1 MSDGIKKA
9 VEQKAAIPQ
18 GAAGRHDFTKGSVAG
33 SIVRLSLPM
42 MLAQLVNVL
51 YNIVD
56 RMYLGHMPGDGRLA
70 LTGVGVAFPIITIIN
85 AFANLCGSGGA
96 PLCSIER
103 GRGDAEKA
111 RRIMGNSLT
120 LLLLFGAVLTV
131 LGYLFKTPLL
141 YLFGASDDTIVYANE
156 YMDIYLAG
164 NLFVM
169 LGLGMNPFIE
179 SQGFAKTGMLTVV
192 IGAFLNLILDPLF
205 IFVLRMGVRGAAAA
219 TILSQLVS
227 ALWVLWFLGGRRA
240 ILRLN
245 FSALRLEWCLVKRIL
260 ALGLSGFTM
269 SVTNSL
275 VQIFCNASLQFY
287 GGDLYV
293 GAMTIIYSV
302 REVVQMPIQGFTQG
316 AQPVLGYNY
325 GAGEN
330 GRIKAGI
337 RFIRRV
343 TLLYAVGIWAVLMLF
358 PRFIIA
364 FFNNEAALMDV
375 AVASLRW
382 HFALFFFM
390 AFQYVGQTVF
400 VSLGKARQAVFFSLF
415 RKAILGVPLI
425 LLLPRLWGLGITGVL
440 AAEPV
445 TNVIGG
451 LACYLTM
458 RAVVWRKL

>member
-1 MSDGIKKA
+1 MSQIQSNK
-9 VEQKAAIPQ
+9 
-18 GAAGRHDFTKGSVAG
+18 HDFTKGTVAG

-42 MLAQLVNVL
+42 ILAQLVNVL

-103 GRGDAEKA
+103 GRGDEKKAEK
-111 RRIMGNSLT
+111 IMGNSLT
-120 LLLLFGAVLTV
+120 LLLLFGILLTIT
-131 LGYLFKTPLL
+131 GYLSKTPLL
-141 YLFGASDDTIVYANE
+141 YLFGASDETISYANA
-156 YMDIYLAG
+156 YMDVYLAG
-164 NLFVM
+164 NIFVM

-205 IFVLRMGVRGAAAA
+205 IFGLNLGVRGAAAA
-219 TILSQLVS
+219 TILSQMVS
-227 ALWVLWFLGGRRA
+227 AAWVLGFLHGKKA
-240 ILRLN
+240 ILRLRL
-245 FSALRLEWCLVKRIL
+245 SAMRLQAELVKQIL

-302 REVVQMPIQGFTQG
+302 REVVQMPMQGFTQG

-325 GAGEN
+325 GAGEK
-330 GRIKAGI
+330 GRIKEGI
-337 RFIRRV
+337 RFIRLI
-343 TLLYAVGIWAVLMLF
+343 TLTYAVAVWAVLMLF
-358 PRFIIA
+358 PGTVVRL
-364 FFNNEAALMDV
+364 FNGEVELLEVSVISM
-375 AVASLRW
+375 RW

-400 VSLGKARQAVFFSLF
+400 VSLGKAKQAVFFSLF

-425 LLLPRLWGLGITGVL
+425 LVLPHVWNMGIYGVL
-440 AAEPV
+440 AAEPI
-445 TNVIGG
+445 TNVVGG

-458 RAVVWRKL
+458 VAVVWKKL

>member
-1 MSDGIKKA
+1 M
-9 VEQKAAIPQ
+9 VAAKN
-18 GAAGRHDFTKGSVAG
+18 DFSKGNMAEN
-33 SIVRLSLPM
+33 ILRLSFPM
-42 MLAQLVNVL
+42 ILAQLVNVL

-56 RMYLGHMPGDGRLA
+56 RMYLGHMTGDGRLA

-103 GRGDAEKA
+103 GRGEERKAEE
-111 RRIMGNSLT
+111 IMGNSLT
-120 LLLLFGAVLTV
+120 LLILFGILLTAA
-131 LGYLFKTPLL
+131 GYLFKVPLL
-141 YLFGASDDTIVYANE
+141 YLFGASEQTISYAND
-156 YMDIYLAG
+156 YMNVYLAG
-164 NLFVM
+164 NVFVM

-179 SQGFAKTGMLTVV
+179 SQGFARTGMLTVV

-205 IFVLRMGVRGAAAA
+205 IFTFQLGVQGAAVA
-219 TILSQLVS
+219 TILSQMVS
-227 ALWVLWFLGGRRA
+227 AAWVLIFLRSKRA
-240 ILRLN
+240 ILK
-245 FSALRLEWCLVKRIL
+245 LRLSDLRLQAALVKRIL

-302 REVVQMPIQGFTQG
+302 REVVQMPMQGFTQG

-325 GAGEN
+325 GAGQKKRVKE
-330 GRIKAGI
+330 GI
-337 RFIRRV
+337 RFITWV
-343 TLLYAVGIWAVLMLF
+343 TLGYALAVWAVLMLF
-358 PRFIIA
+358 PQTIVRL
-364 FFNNEAALMDV
+364 FNGEEQLMEV
-375 AVASLRW
+375 SVLSMRC

-400 VSLGKARQAVFFSLF
+400 VSLGKAKQAVFFSLF
-415 RKAILGVPLI
+415 RKALLGVPLI
-425 LLLPRLWGLGITGVL
+425 LLLPHLWNLGIYGVL
-440 AAEPV
+440 IAEPI
-445 TNVIGG
+445 TNVVGG

-458 RAVVWRKL
+458 MAVVWRKL

>member
-1 MSDGIKKA
+1 M
-9 VEQKAAIPQ
+9 E
-18 GAAGRHDFTKGSVAG
+18 
-33 SIVRLSLPM
+33 
-42 MLAQLVNVL
+42 
-51 YNIVD
+51 
-56 RMYLGHMPGDGRLA
+56 GDGRLA

-103 GRGDAEKA
+103 GRGDEEKA
-111 RRIMGNSLT
+111 RQIIGNSLT
-120 LLLLFGAVLTV
+120 LLLLFGIALTA
-131 LGYLFKTPLL
+131 LGYLVKTPLL
-141 YLFGASDDTIVYANE
+141 YLFGASDETYPYANA
-156 YMDIYLAG
+156 YMDVYLAG

-192 IGAFLNLILDPLF
+192 IGAILNLILDPLL
-205 IFVLRMGVRGAAAA
+205 IFGLGLGVQGAAAA
-219 TILSQLVS
+219 TILSQFVS
-227 ALWVLWFLGGRRA
+227 AVWVLCFLCGRRA

-245 FSALRLEWCLVKRIL
+245 LPALRLRWELVKRIL

-302 REVVQMPIQGFTQG
+302 REVAQMPIQGFTQG

-325 GAGEN
+325 GAGQN
-330 GRIKAGI
+330 GRVKEGI

-343 TLLYAVGIWAVLMLF
+343 TVLYAVGVWAVLMLF
-358 PRFIIA
+358 PRFIVG
-364 FFNNEAALMDV
+364 FFNGEEALMEV
-375 AVASLRW
+375 AVVSMRW

-400 VSLGKARQAVFFSLF
+400 VSLGKAKQAVFFSLF

-425 LLLPRLWGLGITGVL
+425 LILPRLWDLGITGVL

-445 TNVIGG
+445 TNVVGG

-458 RAVVWRKL
+458 MAVVWKKL

>member
-1 MSDGIKKA
+1 MSNNT
-9 VEQKAAIPQ
+9 AAK
-18 GAAGRHDFTKGSVAG
+18 HDFTKGATAA

-42 MLAQLVNVL
+42 ILAQLVNVL

-56 RMYLGHMPGDGRLA
+56 RMYLGRMPGDGRLA

-103 GRGDAEKA
+103 GRGDEKKAEQ
-111 RRIMGNSLT
+111 IMGNSLT
-120 LLLLFGAVLTV
+120 LLVLFGILLTV
-131 LGYLFKTPLL
+131 AGYFLKTPLL
-141 YLFGASDDTIVYANE
+141 YRFGASDETIPYANA
-156 YMDIYLAG
+156 YMDVYLAG

-192 IGAFLNLILDPLF
+192 IGAFLNLILDPVF
-205 IFVLRMGVRGAAAA
+205 IFSLNMGVQGAAAA

-227 ALWVLWFLGGRRA
+227 ALWVLSFLSGRKA
-240 ILRLN
+240 ILRLRLP
-245 FSALRLEWCLVKRIL
+245 ALRLKAVLVKQIL
-260 ALGLSGFTM
+260 SLGLSGFTM

-302 REVVQMPIQGFTQG
+302 REVVQMPMQGFTQG

-330 GRIKAGI
+330 SRVKEGI

-343 TLLYAVGIWAVLMLF
+343 TLLYAVVLWAVLILF
-358 PRFIIA
+358 PQTIVRL
-364 FFNNEAALMDV
+364 FNKEAELLEVSVISM
-375 AVASLRW
+375 RW

-400 VSLGKARQAVFFSLF
+400 VSLGKAKQAVFFSLF

-425 LLLPRLWGLGITGVL
+425 LILPHLWGLGIYGVL

-445 TNVIGG
+445 TNIVGG
-451 LACYLTM
+451 LACYFTM
-458 RAVVWRKL
+458 MALVWRKL

>member
-1 MSDGIKKA
+1 MALHNTGDKHNFTVGSMSGGI
-9 VEQKAAIPQ
+9 I
-18 GAAGRHDFTKGSVAG
+18 
-33 SIVRLSLPM
+33 RLALPM
-42 MLAQLVNVL
+42 ILAQLVNVL

-56 RMYLGHMPGDGRLA
+56 RMYLGHMEGDGRLA

-103 GRGDAEKA
+103 GRGDEEKA
-111 RRIMGNSLT
+111 RRIIGNSLT
-120 LLLLFGAVLTV
+120 LLLLFGIALTV
-131 LGYLFKTPLL
+131 LGYLVKTPLL
-141 YLFGASDDTIVYANE
+141 YLFGASDETIPYANA
-156 YMDIYLAG
+156 YMDVYLAG

-192 IGAFLNLILDPLF
+192 IGAILNLVLDPLF
-205 IFVLRMGVRGAAAA
+205 IFGLGLGVQGAAAA
-219 TILSQLVS
+219 TILSQFVS
-227 ALWVLWFLGGRRA
+227 AVWVLCFLCGRRA

-245 FSALRLEWCLVKRIL
+245 LPSLRLRWELVKRIL

-302 REVVQMPIQGFTQG
+302 REVAQMPIQGFTQG

-325 GAGEN
+325 GARQN
-330 GRIKAGI
+330 GRVKEGI

-343 TLLYAVGIWAVLMLF
+343 TVLYAVGVWAVLMLF
-358 PRFIIA
+358 PRFIVG
-364 FFNNEAALMDV
+364 FFNGEEALMEV
-375 AVASLRW
+375 AVVSMRW

-400 VSLGKARQAVFFSLF
+400 VSLGKAKQAVFFSLF

-425 LLLPRLWGLGITGVL
+425 LILPRLWDLGITGVL

-445 TNVIGG
+445 TNVVGG

-458 RAVVWRKL
+458 RAVVWKKL

>member
-1 MSDGIKKA
+1 MKSGYETERNLSAGIPDK
-9 VEQKAAIPQ
+9 
-18 GAAGRHDFTKGSVAG
+18 HDFTIGTVSG

-42 MLAQLVNVL
+42 ILAQLVNVL

-103 GRGDAEKA
+103 GRGDEKKA
-111 RRIMGNSLT
+111 GQIMGNSLT
-120 LLLLFGAVLTV
+120 LLILFGIILTV
-131 LGYLFKTPLL
+131 AGYLCKTPLL
-141 YLFGASDDTIVYANE
+141 YLFGASDETIPYANA
-156 YMDIYLAG
+156 YMDVYLAG

-179 SQGFAKTGMLTVV
+179 SQGFAKTGMFTVV
-192 IGAFLNLILDPLF
+192 IGALLNLGLDPVF
-205 IFVLRMGVRGAAAA
+205 IFWLKLGVRGAAAA
-219 TILSQLVS
+219 TILSQMVS
-227 ALWVLWFLGGRRA
+227 AVWVLLFLSGKKA
-240 ILRLN
+240 ILRLKI
-245 FSALRLEWCLVKRIL
+245 STMRLDGSLVKRIL

-325 GAGEN
+325 GAGER
-330 GRIKAGI
+330 GRVKTGI

-343 TLLYAVGIWAVLMLF
+343 TLCYAIGMWAVLMLF
-358 PRFIIA
+358 PQFIVG
-364 FFNNEAALMDV
+364 FFNGEEALLEV
-375 AVASLRW
+375 AVVSMRW

-425 LLLPRLWGLGITGVL
+425 LILPRLWNLGITGVL

-445 TNVIGG
+445 TNVVGG
-451 LACYLTM
+451 LACYFTM
-458 RAVVWRKL
+458 MAVVWKKL

>member
-1 MSDGIKKA
+1 M
-9 VEQKAAIPQ
+9 PQ
-18 GAAGRHDFTKGSVAG
+18 ITRDKHDFTQGSTAG

-42 MLAQLVNVL
+42 ILAQLVNVL

-103 GRGDAEKA
+103 GRGDEEKA
-111 RRIMGNSLT
+111 EQIMGNSLT
-120 LLLLFGAVLTV
+120 LLLIFGIFLTAA
-131 LGYLFKTPLL
+131 GYLCKTPLL
-141 YLFGASDDTIVYANE
+141 YLFGASDQTIPYANA
-156 YMDIYLAG
+156 YMNVYLAG
-164 NLFVM
+164 NIFVM

-192 IGAFLNLILDPLF
+192 IGAALNLILDPLF
-205 IFVLRMGVRGAAAA
+205 IFGLHMGVQGAAAA

-227 ALWVLWFLGGRRA
+227 AVWVLCFLGGKKA
-240 ILRLN
+240 ILRLRLSN
-245 FSALRLEWCLVKRIL
+245 LRLRKELAWQIL
-260 ALGLSGFTM
+260 PLGLSGFTM

-302 REVVQMPIQGFTQG
+302 REVIQMPMQGFTQG

-325 GAGEN
+325 GAGQNNRVKE
-330 GRIKAGI
+330 GI
-337 RFIRRV
+337 RFIRRT
-343 TLLYAVGIWAVLMLF
+343 TLAYAVAVWAVLMVF
-358 PRFIIA
+358 PEFVVR
-364 FFNNEAALMDV
+364 FFNGEPELLKVSVVSM
-375 AVASLRW
+375 RW

-390 AFQYVGQTVF
+390 AFQYVGQNVF
-400 VSLGKARQAVFFSLF
+400 VSLGKAKEAVFFSLF

-425 LLLPRLWGLGITGVL
+425 LILPHLWGMGIYGVL

-445 TNVIGG
+445 TNVVGG
-451 LACYLTM
+451 LACYFTM
-458 RAVVWRKL
+458 TAVVFRRL

>member
-1 MSDGIKKA
+1 MELQNKA
-9 VEQKAAIPQ
+9 D
-18 GAAGRHDFTKGSVAG
+18 RHDFTKGSVSG

-42 MLAQLVNVL
+42 ILAQLVNVL

-56 RMYLGHMPGDGRLA
+56 RMYLGHMPETGRLA
-70 LTGVGVAFPIITIIN
+70 LTGVGVAFPIVTIIN

-103 GRGDAEKA
+103 GRGDEDKA

-120 LLLLFGAVLTV
+120 LLILFGILLTV
-131 LGYLFKTPLL
+131 IGYLLKTPLL
-141 YLFGASDDTIVYANE
+141 YLFGASEETIPYANA
-156 YMDIYLAG
+156 YMDVYLAG

-192 IGAFLNLILDPLF
+192 IGALLNLILDPLF
-205 IFVLRMGVRGAAAA
+205 IFGLELGVRGAALA
-219 TILSQLVS
+219 TILSQFVS
-227 ALWVLWFLGGRRA
+227 AVWVLGFLSGRRA
-240 ILRLN
+240 ILRLGV
-245 FSALRLEWCLVKRIL
+245 SGMGLRKETVRGIL
-260 ALGLSGFTM
+260 GLGLSGFTM

-316 AQPVLGYNY
+316 AQPVLGFNY
-325 GAGEN
+325 GAGQN
-330 GRIKAGI
+330 GRVKEGI
-337 RFIRRV
+337 RFMRRV
-343 TLLYAVGIWAVLMLF
+343 TLSYAVGIWAVLMLF
-358 PRFIIA
+358 PRFIIG
-364 FFNNEAALMDV
+364 FFNEEESLLDV
-375 AVASLRW
+375 AAVSMRW

-390 AFQYVGQTVF
+390 AFQYIGQTVF
-400 VSLGKARQAVFFSLF
+400 VSLGKAKQAVFFSLF

-425 LLLPRLWGLGITGVL
+425 LIMPRLWDMGITGVL

-451 LACYLTM
+451 LACYVTM
-458 RAVVWRKL
+458 MTVVWKKL

>member
-1 MSDGIKKA
+1 MSNNTAEK
-9 VEQKAAIPQ
+9 
-18 GAAGRHDFTKGSVAG
+18 HDFTKGSTAAG
-33 SIVRLSLPM
+33 IVRLSLPM
-42 MLAQLVNVL
+42 ILAQLVNVL

-103 GRGDAEKA
+103 GRGNEKKAEQ
-111 RRIMGNSLT
+111 IMGNSLT
-120 LLLLFGAVLTV
+120 LLVLFGVLLTAA
-131 LGYLFKTPLL
+131 GYFLKTPLL
-141 YLFGASDDTIVYANE
+141 YLFGASDETIPYANA

-192 IGAFLNLILDPLF
+192 IGAFLNLILDPIF
-205 IFVLRMGVRGAAAA
+205 IFRLNMGVQGAAAA
-219 TILSQLVS
+219 TILSQLIS
-227 ALWVLWFLGGRRA
+227 ALWVLIFLSGKKA
-240 ILRLN
+240 ILRLRL
-245 FSALRLEWCLVKRIL
+245 STLRLKADLVKQIL

-302 REVVQMPIQGFTQG
+302 REVVQMPMQGFTQG

-325 GAGEN
+325 GAGES
-330 GRIKAGI
+330 GRVKEGI

-343 TLLYAVGIWAVLMLF
+343 TLIYAAVVWGVLMLF
-358 PRFIIA
+358 PQTVVRL
-364 FFNNEAALMDV
+364 FNGEAELLEV
-375 AVASLRW
+375 AVVSMRW
-382 HFALFFFM
+382 HFALFIFM

-400 VSLGKARQAVFFSLF
+400 VSLGKAKQAVFFSLF

-425 LLLPRLWGLGITGVL
+425 LLLPHLWGLGIYGVL

-445 TNVIGG
+445 TNIIGG
-451 LACYLTM
+451 LACYFTM
-458 RAVVWRKL
+458 IAVVWKNL

>member
-1 MSDGIKKA
+1 M
-9 VEQKAAIPQ
+9 E
-18 GAAGRHDFTKGSVAG
+18 
-33 SIVRLSLPM
+33 
-42 MLAQLVNVL
+42 
-51 YNIVD
+51 
-56 RMYLGHMPGDGRLA
+56 GDGRLA

-103 GRGDAEKA
+103 GRGDEEKA
-111 RRIMGNSLT
+111 RQIIGNSLT
-120 LLLLFGAVLTV
+120 LLLLFGIALTA
-131 LGYLFKTPLL
+131 LGYLVKTPLL
-141 YLFGASDDTIVYANE
+141 YLFGASDETYPYANA
-156 YMDIYLAG
+156 YMDVYLAG

-192 IGAFLNLILDPLF
+192 IGAVLNLILDPLF
-205 IFVLRMGVRGAAAA
+205 IFGLGLGVQGAAAA
-219 TILSQLVS
+219 TILSQFVS
-227 ALWVLWFLGGRRA
+227 AVWVLCFLCGRRA

-245 FSALRLEWCLVKRIL
+245 LPALRLRWELVKRIL

-302 REVVQMPIQGFTQG
+302 REVAQMPIQGFTQG

-325 GAGEN
+325 GAGQN
-330 GRIKAGI
+330 GRVKEGI

-343 TLLYAVGIWAVLMLF
+343 TVLYAVGVWAVLMLF
-358 PRFIIA
+358 PRFIVG
-364 FFNNEAALMDV
+364 FFNGEEALMEV
-375 AVASLRW
+375 AVVSMRW

-400 VSLGKARQAVFFSLF
+400 VSLGKAKQAVFFSLF

-425 LLLPRLWGLGITGVL
+425 LILPRLWDLGITGVL

-445 TNVIGG
+445 TNVVGG

-458 RAVVWRKL
+458 MAVVWKKL

>member
-1 MSDGIKKA
+1 MALHSVADG
-9 VEQKAAIPQ
+9 
-18 GAAGRHDFTKGSVAG
+18 HDFTAGSVAG

-42 MLAQLVNVL
+42 IFAQLVNVL

-56 RMYLGHMPGDGRLA
+56 RMYLGHMQGDGRLA
-70 LTGVGVAFPIITIIN
+70 LTGVGVAFPIVTIIN

-103 GRGDAEKA
+103 GRGDEEKA
-111 RRIMGNSLT
+111 GRIMGNSLT
-120 LLLLFGAVLTV
+120 LLVVFGFILTA
-131 LGYLFKTPLL
+131 LGYLCKTPLL
-141 YLFGASDDTIVYANE
+141 YLFGASDETFFYADA
-156 YMDIYLAG
+156 YMDVYLAG

-179 SQGFAKTGMLTVV
+179 SQGFAKTGMFTVV
-192 IGAFLNLILDPLF
+192 IGAILNLILDPLF
-205 IFVLRMGVRGAAAA
+205 IFGLGLGVRGAALA
-219 TILSQLVS
+219 TILSQFVS
-227 ALWVLWFLGGRRA
+227 AAWVLCFLCGRKA
-240 ILRLN
+240 ILRLDLP
-245 FSALRLEWCLVKRIL
+245 ALRLQWDLVRRIL

-316 AQPVLGYNY
+316 AQPVIGFNY

-330 GRIKAGI
+330 GRVKEAV

-343 TLLYAVGIWAVLMLF
+343 TLSYAVGIWVVLMLF
-358 PRFIIA
+358 PRFIIS
-364 FFNNEAALMDV
+364 FFNGEAELSEV
-375 AVASLRW
+375 AAVSMRW

-390 AFQYVGQTVF
+390 AFQYIGQTVF
-400 VSLGKARQAVFFSLF
+400 VSLGKAKQAVFFSLF

-425 LLLPRLWGLGITGVL
+425 LILPRLWDLGITGVL

-458 RAVVWRKL
+458 MAVVWKRL

>member
-1 MSDGIKKA
+1 MSDNT
-9 VEQKAAIPQ
+9 AAK
-18 GAAGRHDFTKGSVAG
+18 HDFTKGSTAA

-42 MLAQLVNVL
+42 ILAQLVNVL

-56 RMYLGHMPGDGRLA
+56 RMYLGRMPGDGRLA

-103 GRGDAEKA
+103 GRGDEKKAEQ
-111 RRIMGNSLT
+111 IMGNSLT
-120 LLLLFGAVLTV
+120 LLVFFGILLTV
-131 LGYLFKTPLL
+131 AGYFLKTPLL
-141 YLFGASDDTIVYANE
+141 YLFGASDETIPYANA
-156 YMDIYLAG
+156 YMDVYLAG

-192 IGAFLNLILDPLF
+192 IGAFLNLILDPVF
-205 IFVLRMGVRGAAAA
+205 IFSLNMGVQGAAAA

-227 ALWVLWFLGGRRA
+227 ALWVLSFLSSRKA
-240 ILRLN
+240 ILRLRLP
-245 FSALRLEWCLVKRIL
+245 ALRLKAGLVKQIL

-302 REVVQMPIQGFTQG
+302 REVVQMPMQGFTQG

-330 GRIKAGI
+330 GRVKEGI
-337 RFIRRV
+337 RFIRRA
-343 TLLYAVGIWAVLMLF
+343 TLLYAVALWAVLILF
-358 PRFIIA
+358 PQSIVRL
-364 FFNNEAALMDV
+364 FNKEAELLEVSVISM
-375 AVASLRW
+375 RW

-400 VSLGKARQAVFFSLF
+400 VSLGKAKQAVFFSLF

-425 LLLPRLWGLGITGVL
+425 LILPRLWGLGIYGVL

-445 TNVIGG
+445 TNIVGG
-451 LACYLTM
+451 LACYFTM
-458 RAVVWRKL
+458 MALVWRKL

>member
-1 MSDGIKKA
+1 MSEKA
-9 VEQKAAIPQ
+9 TDETVSKSIEDK
-18 GAAGRHDFTKGSVAG
+18 HDFTKGSMSD
-33 SIVRLSLPM
+33 SIVRLALPM
-42 MLAQLVNVL
+42 ILAQLVNVL

-85 AFANLCGSGGA
+85 AFAGLCGSGGA

-103 GRGDAEKA
+103 GRGDEGKAE
-111 RRIMGNSLT
+111 RIMGNSLT
-120 LLLLFGAVLTV
+120 LLLIFGVFLTG
-131 LGYLFKTPLL
+131 LGYLVKTPVL
-141 YLFGASDDTIVYANE
+141 YLFGASDETIVYANA
-156 YMDIYLAG
+156 YMDVYLAG

-192 IGAFLNLILDPLF
+192 IGAVLNLVLDPLF
-205 IFVLRMGVRGAAAA
+205 IFGLKLGVRGAAAA
-219 TILSQLVS
+219 TILSQFVS
-227 ALWVLWFLGGRRA
+227 AVWVLRFLSGKKA
-240 ILRLN
+240 ILRLRI
-245 FSALRLEWCLVKRIL
+245 SDLRLRGELVKQIL
-260 ALGLSGFTM
+260 GLGLSGFTM

-302 REVVQMPIQGFTQG
+302 REVVQMPMQGFTQG

-325 GAGEN
+325 GAGQN
-330 GRIKAGI
+330 GRVKTGI
-337 RFIRRV
+337 RFVRRV
-343 TLLYAVGIWAVLMLF
+343 TISYAVGVWAVLMLF
-358 PRFIIA
+358 PGAVVRL
-364 FFNNEAALMDV
+364 FNGEAALLEV
-375 AVASLRW
+375 AVVSMRW

-390 AFQYVGQTVF
+390 AFQYIGQNVF
-400 VSLGKARQAVFFSLF
+400 VSLGKAKQAVFFSLF

-425 LLLPRLWGLGITGVL
+425 LILPHLWDMGIYGVL
-440 AAEPV
+440 GAEPV

-451 LACYLTM
+451 LACYFTM
-458 RAVVWRKL
+458 MRLVWKKL

>member
-1 MSDGIKKA
+1 MSKI
-9 VEQKAAIPQ
+9 AA
-18 GAAGRHDFTKGSVAG
+18 ANNDFSKGNMAEN
-33 SIVRLSLPM
+33 ILRLSFPM
-42 MLAQLVNVL
+42 ILAQLVNVL

-56 RMYLGHMPGDGRLA
+56 RMYLGHMTGNGRLA

-103 GRGDAEKA
+103 GRGEERKAEE
-111 RRIMGNSLT
+111 IMGNSLT
-120 LLLLFGAVLTV
+120 LLILFGILLTAA
-131 LGYLFKTPLL
+131 GYLFKVPLL
-141 YLFGASDDTIVYANE
+141 YLFGASEQTISYAND
-156 YMDIYLAG
+156 YMNVYLAG
-164 NLFVM
+164 NVFVM

-179 SQGFAKTGMLTVV
+179 SQGFARTGMLTVV

-205 IFVLRMGVRGAAAA
+205 IFTFQLGVQGAAVA
-219 TILSQLVS
+219 TILSQMVS
-227 ALWVLWFLGGRRA
+227 AAWVLIFLRSKRA
-240 ILRLN
+240 ILK
-245 FSALRLEWCLVKRIL
+245 LRLSDLRLQAALVKRIL

-302 REVVQMPIQGFTQG
+302 REVVQMPMQGFTQG

-325 GAGEN
+325 GAGQKKRVKE
-330 GRIKAGI
+330 GI
-337 RFIRRV
+337 RFITWV
-343 TLLYAVGIWAVLMLF
+343 TLGYALAVWAVLMLF
-358 PRFIIA
+358 PQTIVRL
-364 FFNNEAALMDV
+364 FNGEEQLMEV
-375 AVASLRW
+375 SVLSMRC

-400 VSLGKARQAVFFSLF
+400 VSLGKAKQAVFFSLF
-415 RKAILGVPLI
+415 RKALLGVPLI
-425 LLLPRLWGLGITGVL
+425 LLLPHLWNLGIYGVL
-440 AAEPV
+440 IAEPI
-445 TNVIGG
+445 TNVVGG

-458 RAVVWRKL
+458 MAVVWRKL

>member
-1 MSDGIKKA
+1 MA
-9 VEQKAAIPQ
+9 ET
-18 GAAGRHDFTKGSVAG
+18 AGTKHDFTKGSMAAN
-33 SIVRLSLPM
+33 ILRLSFPM
-42 MLAQLVNVL
+42 ILAQLVNVL

-103 GRGDAEKA
+103 GRGKEELAEE
-111 RRIMGNSLT
+111 IMGNSLT
-120 LLLLFGAVLTV
+120 LLILFGILLT
-131 LGYLFKTPLL
+131 LAGYLFKVPLL
-141 YLFGASDDTIVYANE
+141 YLFGASDQTISYAND
-156 YMDIYLAG
+156 YMNIYLAG

-179 SQGFAKTGMLTVV
+179 SQGFARTGMFTVV
-192 IGAFLNLILDPLF
+192 IGAVLNLALDPLF
-205 IFVLRMGVRGAAAA
+205 IFGLDLGVKGAALA

-227 ALWVLWFLGGRRA
+227 AAWVLTFLGGRRA
-240 ILRLN
+240 ILK
-245 FSALRLEWCLVKRIL
+245 LRLSNLRLRPELVGKIL
-260 ALGLSGFTM
+260 FLGLSGFTM

-275 VQIFCNASLQFY
+275 VQIFCNASLKFY

-302 REVVQMPIQGFTQG
+302 REVVQMPMQGFTQG

-325 GAGEN
+325 GAGE
-330 GRIKAGI
+330 GVRVKEGV
-337 RFIRRV
+337 RFITRV
-343 TLLYAVGIWAVLMLF
+343 TLVFSVVVWAVLMLF
-358 PRFIIA
+358 PGAVIRL
-364 FFNNEAALMDV
+364 FNGEAALLEV
-375 AVASLRW
+375 AVVSLRL
-382 HFALFFFM
+382 HFVLFFFM

-400 VSLGKARQAVFFSLF
+400 VSLGKAKQAVFFSLF

-425 LLLPRLWGLGITGVL
+425 LLLPHLWNLGIYGVL

-445 TNVIGG
+445 TNIVGG

-458 RAVVWRKL
+458 LGTVWRKL

>member
-1 MSDGIKKA
+1 MSNNT
-9 VEQKAAIPQ
+9 AAK
-18 GAAGRHDFTKGSVAG
+18 HDFTKGATAA

-42 MLAQLVNVL
+42 ILAQLVNVL

-56 RMYLGHMPGDGRLA
+56 RMYLGRMPGDGRLA

-103 GRGDAEKA
+103 GRGDEKKAEQ
-111 RRIMGNSLT
+111 IMGNSLT
-120 LLLLFGAVLTV
+120 LLVFFGILLTV
-131 LGYLFKTPLL
+131 AGYFLKTPLL
-141 YLFGASDDTIVYANE
+141 YLFGASDETIPYANT
-156 YMDIYLAG
+156 YMDVYLAG

-192 IGAFLNLILDPLF
+192 IGAFLNLILDPVF
-205 IFVLRMGVRGAAAA
+205 IFSLNMGVQGAAAA

-227 ALWVLWFLGGRRA
+227 ALWVLSFLSSRKA
-240 ILRLN
+240 ILRLRLP
-245 FSALRLEWCLVKRIL
+245 ALRLKAGLVKQIL

-302 REVVQMPIQGFTQG
+302 REVVQMPMQGFTQG

-330 GRIKAGI
+330 GRVKEGI

-343 TLLYAVGIWAVLMLF
+343 TLLYAVALWAVLILF
-358 PRFIIA
+358 PQIIVRL
-364 FFNNEAALMDV
+364 FNKEAELLEVSVISM
-375 AVASLRW
+375 RW

-400 VSLGKARQAVFFSLF
+400 VSLGKAKQAVFFSLF
-415 RKAILGVPLI
+415 RKAVLGVPLI
-425 LLLPRLWGLGITGVL
+425 LILPHLWGLGIYGVL

-445 TNVIGG
+445 TNIVGG
-451 LACYLTM
+451 LACYFTM
-458 RAVVWRKL
+458 MALVWRKL

>member
-1 MSDGIKKA
+1 MSKI
-9 VEQKAAIPQ
+9 AA
-18 GAAGRHDFTKGSVAG
+18 AKNDFSKGNMAEN
-33 SIVRLSLPM
+33 ILRLSFPM
-42 MLAQLVNVL
+42 ILAQLVNVL

-56 RMYLGHMPGDGRLA
+56 RMYLGHMTGDGRLA

-103 GRGDAEKA
+103 GRGEERKAEE
-111 RRIMGNSLT
+111 IMGNSLT
-120 LLLLFGAVLTV
+120 LLILFGILLTAA
-131 LGYLFKTPLL
+131 GYLFKVPLL
-141 YLFGASDDTIVYANE
+141 YLFGASEQTISYAND
-156 YMDIYLAG
+156 YMNVYLAG
-164 NLFVM
+164 NVFVM

-179 SQGFAKTGMLTVV
+179 SQGFARTGMLTVV

-205 IFVLRMGVRGAAAA
+205 IFTFQLGVQGAAVA
-219 TILSQLVS
+219 TILSQMVS
-227 ALWVLWFLGGRRA
+227 AAWVLIFLRSKRA
-240 ILRLN
+240 ILK
-245 FSALRLEWCLVKRIL
+245 LRLSDLRLQAALVKRIL

-302 REVVQMPIQGFTQG
+302 REVVQMPMQGFTQG

-325 GAGEN
+325 GAGQKKRVKE
-330 GRIKAGI
+330 GI
-337 RFIRRV
+337 RFITWV
-343 TLLYAVGIWAVLMLF
+343 TLGYALAVWAVLMLF
-358 PRFIIA
+358 PQTIVRL
-364 FFNNEAALMDV
+364 FNGEEQLMEV
-375 AVASLRW
+375 SVLSMRC

-400 VSLGKARQAVFFSLF
+400 VSLGKAKQAVFFSLF
-415 RKAILGVPLI
+415 RKALLGVPLI
-425 LLLPRLWGLGITGVL
+425 LLLPHLWNLGIYGVL
-440 AAEPV
+440 IAEPI
-445 TNVIGG
+445 TNVVGG

-458 RAVVWRKL
+458 MAVVWRKL

>member
-1 MSDGIKKA
+1 MALHNTGDK
-9 VEQKAAIPQ
+9 
-18 GAAGRHDFTKGSVAG
+18 HDFTVGSMSEG
-33 SIVRLSLPM
+33 IIRLALPM
-42 MLAQLVNVL
+42 ILAQLVNVL

-56 RMYLGHMPGDGRLA
+56 RMYLGHMEGDGRLA

-103 GRGDAEKA
+103 GRGDEEKA
-111 RRIMGNSLT
+111 RRIIGNSLT
-120 LLLLFGAVLTV
+120 LLLLFGIALTV
-131 LGYLFKTPLL
+131 LGYLVKTPLL
-141 YLFGASDDTIVYANE
+141 YLFGASDETIPYANA
-156 YMDIYLAG
+156 YMDVYLAG

-192 IGAFLNLILDPLF
+192 IGAVLNLILDPLF
-205 IFVLRMGVRGAAAA
+205 IFGLGLGVRGAAAA
-219 TILSQLVS
+219 TILSQFVS
-227 ALWVLWFLGGRRA
+227 AVWVLCFLCGRRA

-245 FSALRLEWCLVKRIL
+245 LPSLRPRRELVERIL

-302 REVVQMPIQGFTQG
+302 REVAQMPIQGFTQG

-325 GAGEN
+325 GAEKN
-330 GRIKAGI
+330 GRVKEGI

-343 TLLYAVGIWAVLMLF
+343 TVLYAVVVWAVLMLF
-358 PRFIIA
+358 PRFIVG
-364 FFNNEAALMDV
+364 FFNGEEALMEV
-375 AVASLRW
+375 AVVSMRW

-400 VSLGKARQAVFFSLF
+400 VSLGKAKQAVFFSLF

-425 LLLPRLWGLGITGVL
+425 LILPRLWGLGITGVL
-440 AAEPV
+440 AAEPA
-445 TNVIGG
+445 TNVVGG

-458 RAVVWRKL
+458 RAVVWKKL

>member
-1 MSDGIKKA
+1 MSEKA
-9 VEQKAAIPQ
+9 TGETGSKSIADK
-18 GAAGRHDFTKGSVAG
+18 HDFTLGTVAG

-42 MLAQLVNVL
+42 ILAQLVNVL

-103 GRGDAEKA
+103 GRGDEKKA
-111 RRIMGNSLT
+111 GQIMGNSLT
-120 LLLLFGAVLTV
+120 LLLLFGIILTV
-131 LGYLFKTPLL
+131 AGYLCKTPLL
-141 YLFGASDDTIVYANE
+141 YLFGASDETIPYANA
-156 YMDIYLAG
+156 YMDVYLAG

-179 SQGFAKTGMLTVV
+179 SQGFAKTGMFTVV
-192 IGAFLNLILDPLF
+192 IGALINLVLDPVF
-205 IFVLRMGVRGAAAA
+205 IFWLKLGVRGAAAA
-219 TILSQLVS
+219 TILSQMVS
-227 ALWVLWFLGGRRA
+227 AVWVLLFLSGKKA
-240 ILRLN
+240 ILRLKI
-245 FSALRLEWCLVKRIL
+245 STMRLDGSLVKRIL

-330 GRIKAGI
+330 GRVKTGI

-343 TLLYAVGIWAVLMLF
+343 TLGYAIGMWVVLMVF
-358 PRFIIA
+358 ARFIVG
-364 FFNNEAALMDV
+364 FFNGEEALLEV
-375 AVASLRW
+375 AVVSMRW

-400 VSLGKARQAVFFSLF
+400 VSLGKAKQAVFFSLF

-425 LLLPRLWGLGITGVL
+425 LILPRLWNLGITGVL

-445 TNVIGG
+445 TNVVGG
-451 LACYLTM
+451 LACYFTM
-458 RAVVWRKL
+458 MAVVWKKL

>member
-1 MSDGIKKA
+1 MSEKA
-9 VEQKAAIPQ
+9 TAETVSKSIADK
-18 GAAGRHDFTKGSVAG
+18 HDFTKGSMSD
-33 SIVRLSLPM
+33 SIVRLALPM
-42 MLAQLVNVL
+42 ILAQLVNVL

-85 AFANLCGSGGA
+85 AFAGLCGSGGA

-103 GRGDAEKA
+103 GRGDEGKAE
-111 RRIMGNSLT
+111 RIMGNSLT
-120 LLLLFGAVLTV
+120 LLLIFGVFLTG
-131 LGYLFKTPLL
+131 LGYLVKTPVL
-141 YLFGASDDTIVYANE
+141 YLFGASDETIVYANA
-156 YMDIYLAG
+156 YMDVYLAG

-192 IGAFLNLILDPLF
+192 IGAVLNLVLDPLF
-205 IFVLRMGVRGAAAA
+205 IFGLKLGVRGAAAA
-219 TILSQLVS
+219 TILSQFVS
-227 ALWVLWFLGGRRA
+227 AVWVLRFLSGKKA
-240 ILRLN
+240 ILRLRI
-245 FSALRLEWCLVKRIL
+245 SDLRLRGELVKQIL

-302 REVVQMPIQGFTQG
+302 REVVQMPMQGFTQG

-325 GAGEN
+325 GAGQN
-330 GRIKAGI
+330 GRVKTGI
-337 RFIRRV
+337 RFVRRV
-343 TLLYAVGIWAVLMLF
+343 TISYAVGVWAVLMLF
-358 PRFIIA
+358 PGAVVRL
-364 FFNNEAALMDV
+364 FNGEAALLEV
-375 AVASLRW
+375 AVVSMRW

-390 AFQYVGQTVF
+390 AFQYIGQNVF
-400 VSLGKARQAVFFSLF
+400 VSLGKAKQAVFFSLF

-425 LLLPRLWGLGITGVL
+425 LILPHLWDLGIYGVL
-440 AAEPV
+440 GAEPV

-451 LACYLTM
+451 LACYFTM
-458 RAVVWRKL
+458 MRLVWKKL